1 MGKGRGEPKQ
11 NKTRF
16 LKEEKMLKSENTNQQ
31 ERPFLTAGE
40 TAAYLG
46 IALPTL
52 YSYTSKRVLPHY
64 KVRRKLYFKLDEL
77 DAFVL
82 NSSNR
87 VESREELEEKAAIYE
102 AQQRMPRLATR
113 RD

>member
-1 MGKGRGEPKQ
+1 
-11 NKTRF
+11 
-16 LKEEKMLKSENTNQQ
+16 MLVAEQTNQQ
-31 ERPFLTAGE
+31 ERPFLTAEE
-40 TAAYLG
+40 TAEYLG

-52 YSYTSKRVLPHY
+52 YSYTSKRVLPYY
-64 KVRRKLYFKLDEL
+64 KNRRKLYFKLDEL
-77 DAFVL
+77 NAFVL

-87 VESREELEEKAAIYE
+87 VESREELEEKASAYE